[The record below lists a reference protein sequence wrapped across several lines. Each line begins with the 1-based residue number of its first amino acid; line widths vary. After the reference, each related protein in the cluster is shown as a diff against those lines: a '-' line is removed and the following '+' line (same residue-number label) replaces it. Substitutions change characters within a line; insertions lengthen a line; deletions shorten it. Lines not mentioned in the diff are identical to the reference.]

1 MEAHAA
7 AIEMRKLIGRQLR
20 RIERYGG
27 RVAMKKQI
35 EPNPE
40 QDHPAQ
46 AATHIASAHQILK
59 ALQEEIGEHPEL
71 GAVILKLEMALNMLA
86 IKTGGLL

>member
-1 MEAHAA
+1 ME
-7 AIEMRKLIGRQLR
+7 
-20 RIERYGG
+20 
-27 RVAMKKQI
+27 KQI
-35 EPNPE
+35 EPNLE

-46 AATHIASAHQILK
+46 VATHIASAHQILK

-71 GAVILKLEMALNMLA
+71 GAAILKLEMALNILT